1 LFPFHSSEESKVA
14 QPFHEA
20 KRCRKEQSEKLKRLS
35 EKEPL
40 KKSFHRN
47 KLQKNNPTLVTVIRR
62 QTLSWTLKWVAL
74 LDVAG
79 TNFKFI

>member
-1 LFPFHSSEESKVA
+1 MKPSAVEKNN
-14 QPFHEA
+14 Q
-20 KRCRKEQSEKLKRLS
+20 KKLKRLS
-35 EKEPL
+35 EKETF

-62 QTLSWTLKWVAL
+62 QTLSWTLKWEAL

>member
-1 LFPFHSSEESKVA
+1 MPHPFMKPSAVEKNNL
-14 QPFHEA
+14 
-20 KRCRKEQSEKLKRLS
+20 KKLKRLS

-62 QTLSWTLKWVAL
+62 QTLIWTLKWEAL